1 MVLLAGQKVCG
12 SDEFTCRT
20 AKGEC
25 VPLTWVCD
33 DNSDCSDKSDEA
45 NCSKYRDKPVII
57 ISKNAKIILF
67 IFYFQM
73 KLVGLMNI
81 LVATVNVS
89 PIVGSV
95 TWTTTAE
102 INPMKKVAR
111 M

>member
-1 MVLLAGQKVCG
+1 MSSPAAPPKVNAFRSPG
-12 SDEFTCRT
+12 SATTTPIAVIRATKQIAVSTVINQFIIIE
-20 AKGEC
+20 
-25 VPLTWVCD
+25 
-33 DNSDCSDKSDEA
+33 
-45 NCSKYRDKPVII
+45 II

-95 TWTTTAE
+95 TWTTTVE